1 MINLE
6 GRDVRI
12 DSVEEIKKLRLPIFL
27 WGGQVYGQYVTE
39 YLRAN
44 GIQDELKVV
53 VDDIYLD
60 KNKDYLPLSEYLEK
74 YAEDSVMIFAFY
86 DYRIVQSKYEMYK
99 SKIKHLYDFRI
110 SHVGDNLLKWDR
122 NGVILKIHDYEKTY
136 EMLKDDKSKLT
147 MQLYLRAAVN
157 GEFKKLWTE
166 CYEEVA
172 YFNDVTE
179 KFSVDT
185 LVDCGAFN
193 GDDIHDFIKLFPD
206 YRKIYAIE
214 PDQENIAK
222 LEKRIKEEKIQR
234 ISVIPKGVYQ
244 KSTTLSFSSQQGVAS
259 HIDERGEESV
269 SVVAIDEVLQE
280 HKDNILIKM
289 DIEGSEMDA
298 LIGAAKTIEQKH
310 PCLTICVYHKEDDL
324 IKIPQYI
331 DSLVGVDTYDYYLRF
346 HGLGLAELVFYAVP
360 RRADWK

>member
-136 EMLKDDKSKLT
+136 EMSRI
-147 MQLYLRAAVN
+147 LRMM
-157 GEFKKLWTE
+157 
-166 CYEEVA
+166 Y
-172 YFNDVTE
+172 
-179 KFSVDT
+179 
-185 LVDCGAFN
+185 
-193 GDDIHDFIKLFPD
+193 
-206 YRKIYAIE
+206 
-214 PDQENIAK
+214 
-222 LEKRIKEEKIQR
+222 
-234 ISVIPKGVYQ
+234 
-244 KSTTLSFSSQQGVAS
+244 
-259 HIDERGEESV
+259 
-269 SVVAIDEVLQE
+269 
-280 HKDNILIKM
+280 
-289 DIEGSEMDA
+289 
-298 LIGAAKTIEQKH
+298 
-310 PCLTICVYHKEDDL
+310 
-324 IKIPQYI
+324 
-331 DSLVGVDTYDYYLRF
+331 
-346 HGLGLAELVFYAVP
+346 
-360 RRADWK
+360 

>member
-12 DSVEEIKKLRLPIFL
+12 DAVEEIKKLRLPIFL

-44 GIQDELKVV
+44 GIQDELKIV

-74 YAEDSVMIFAFY
+74 YAEDSVMIFAFH

-99 SKIKHLYDFRI
+99 SKIKHLYDFRV

-122 NGVILKIHDYEKTY
+122 NDVMLKIHDYEKTY

-179 KFSVDT
+179 KFPVDT

-214 PDQENIAK
+214 PDQNNIAK

-234 ISVIPKGVYQ
+234 IFVIPKGVYQ

-259 HIDERGEESV
+259 HIDEHGEESV

-324 IKIPQYI
+324 IKIPHYI
-331 DSLVGVDTYDYYLRF
+331 DSLVGADTYDYYLRF

-360 RRADWK
+360 RRAD